1 MTKYTSRFLYAV
13 PSICVK
19 SEAYF
24 LLKGMIEN
32 MRERDD
38 ITEQKVVSAQ
48 RASEIY
54 FEKRVTGLCK
64 PTLVQKVF
72 FFFLLRTGA

>member
-1 MTKYTSRFLYAV
+1 
-13 PSICVK
+13 
-19 SEAYF
+19 
-24 LLKGMIEN
+24 MIEN

-72 FFFLLRTGA
+72 FFFPPQNRSVKRVIHVLISYLTVIYKALIR